1 MYSASIKWYNYTT
14 IPNILILNVPHTVIQ
29 LYIIQLYVIVILY
42 GSRDYGSKPT
52 KHEVWFT
59 LP

>member
-29 LYIIQLYVIVILY
+29 LYIIQLAILY
-42 GSRDYGSKPT
+42 SYTQCIVP
-52 KHEVWFT
+52 V
-59 LP
+59 